1 MPCQIS
7 ISCFWTHIQK
17 IGTLFL
23 GTQNHSKILVFQVS
37 ISFWAKNQQF
47 ILHFWLDF
55 LLFSN
60 TLFWR
65 KKFKVQKAGETG
77 SEPISSV
84 VLSQSKWRGAPRIS
98 CSVFLSFLFG
108 IVGAPLTGFVAWRIF
123 RLKVKAFWLTMST
136 VFSLPLARRIE
147 SRVCC
152 TREVFPKKIYW
163 RTLLTLL

>member
-1 MPCQIS
+1 MTGRCPNTNYCAVFFLSINWDIMPCQIS
-7 ISCFWTHIQK
+7 ILCFWTHIQK

-98 CSVFLSFLFG
+98 SSVFLSFLFG
-108 IVGAPLTGFVAWRIF
+108 ILNKFLPILTKLTSHSSFIGFYQYSPF
-123 RLKVKAFWLTMST
+123 VKKSG
-136 VFSLPLARRIE
+136 
-147 SRVCC
+147 
-152 TREVFPKKIYW
+152 
-163 RTLLTLL
+163 